1 MLLYQLFFNVSLQL
15 WLPTTITKTNID
27 LLHFTAVHMGLRF
40 YFHCV
45 FEQVM
50 GITTGVN
57 NTFHAFRFS
66 RKLYFIGAELRS
78 VRSAQA
84 LPRARPV
91 GGLDTL
97 VGTASNT
104 QQRSARHRRVTAS
117 KQPRRKTSNWF
128 PSFQFFP
135 LIFCSTLKWDEN
147 VPLFRSKLTDTQ
159 KRALLLSFSRNK
171 GHAAREKR
179 HATQ

>member
-27 LLHFTAVHMGLRF
+27 LLHFFTAVHIGLRF

-57 NTFHAFRFS
+57 NTFHASRFS
-66 RKLYFIGAELRS
+66 RKLYFIGAELRF

-104 QQRSARHRRVTAS
+104 PQRSARHRRVTAS

-128 PSFQFFP
+128 PSFQFF
-135 LIFCSTLKWDEN
+135 FSTLKWDEN

-159 KRALLLSFSRNK
+159 KSTLLLSFSRNK

>member
-1 MLLYQLFFNVSLQL
+1 MCHCSFDFLPPLPKQTTTFSILQQS
-15 WLPTTITKTNID
+15 I
-27 LLHFTAVHMGLRF
+27 GLRF

-57 NTFHAFRFS
+57 NTFHASRFS
-66 RKLYFIGAELRS
+66 RKLYFIGAELRF

-128 PSFQFFP
+128 PSQFFH
-135 LIFCSTLKWDEN
+135 
-147 VPLFRSKLTDTQ
+147 
-159 KRALLLSFSRNK
+159 SFFFSFFFYFKVRWKCTTVWKQVN
-171 GHAAREKR
+171 GHPEEHIIVKF
-179 HATQ
+179 